1 MIKDEKKI
9 QEMAQLGTI
18 DCKGK
23 DCIKCQ
29 QDHPHEICWSYRR
42 AKMYYQEGY
51 RKKEEVRR
59 ETIKEFISFT
69 KNVIDNYNPTVTETD
84 SGIRT
89 YHYLTDDGLFDI
101 IKEKYEKE
109 IKE

>member
-1 MIKDEKKI
+1 MIEDEKKI

-29 QDHPHEICWSYRR
+29 EEHPHEICWSYRR

-51 RKKEEVRR
+51 RKEEEVQKETLQKLFKLINENLFDWGEWWERGLFFAIQPD
-59 ETIKEFISFT
+59 TIK
-69 KNVIDNYNPTVTETD
+69 K
-84 SGIRT
+84 
-89 YHYLTDDGLFDI
+89 I
-101 IKEKYEKE
+101 IKEEFGVE
-109 IKE
+109 VEE